1 LLCVKD
7 ACKPGGSAKRAEKE
21 QELASST
28 IFTEPASNN
37 EGGQDYG
44 GYDIVKAT
52 QVIYL
57 FPLIFLAPNSP
68 IYNFSMVLLRDAKS

>member
-1 LLCVKD
+1 MAQVFKFECTRSRFLIITFCFVKD

-37 EGGQDYG
+37 EAGQDYG

-52 QVIYL
+52 QVITT
-57 FPLIFLAPNSP
+57 
-68 IYNFSMVLLRDAKS
+68 